1 MEMET
6 KWTTIDLLRHSRH
19 DWLNK
24 IQLIQGNL
32 ALGKMDRVSGLIEEI
47 IIDAK
52 QEAKVS
58 NLDMPC
64 LAELLLT
71 GNWLHYTFELG
82 YEIIDDISGLAEYDS
97 RLTGFVRDFFDA
109 LNQQLTGS
117 TVHTLM
123 VMISGSE
130 EAALRVG
137 FDFQG
142 HVDSLDCLFDGL
154 SVPDFIEMSV
164 PSGDKNSFFF
174 ELTVR

>member
-1 MEMET
+1 MET

-24 IQLIQGNL
+24 IQLIKGNL

-71 GNWLHYTFELG
+71 GNWRHYTFELG
-82 YEIIDDISGLAEYDS
+82 FEIIDDIDGFAEQDRS
-97 RLTGFVRDFFDA
+97 LTRFMLDFFEA
-109 LNQQLTGS
+109 LNQQVTGCS
-117 TVHTLM
+117 VHTLV
-123 VMISGSE
+123 VMLSGSE
-130 EAALRVG
+130 EASLRIG

-142 HVDSLDCLFDGL
+142 RVNSIERLFDGL
-154 SVPDFIEMSV
+154 SVPNSIEMSA
-164 PSGDKNSFFF
+164 PSGDINSFFF
-174 ELTVR
+174 EITVR

>member
-1 MEMET
+1 MET

-24 IQLIQGNL
+24 IQLIKGNL

-52 QEAKVS
+52 QEAKLS

-71 GNWLHYTFELG
+71 GNWRHYTFELG
-82 YEIIDDISGLAEYDS
+82 FEIIDDIDGFAEQDRS
-97 RLTGFVRDFFDA
+97 LTGFMLDFFEA
-109 LNQQLTGS
+109 LNQQVTGS
-117 TVHTLM
+117 SVHTLI
-123 VMISGSE
+123 VMISSSE
-130 EAALRVG
+130 EASLRIG

-142 HVDSLDCLFDGL
+142 RVNSVENLFDGL
-154 SVPDFIEMSV
+154 AVPNTIEMSA
-164 PSGDKNSFFF
+164 PSGDINSFFF

>member
-1 MEMET
+1 MET

-58 NLDMPC
+58 NMDMPC

-82 YEIIDDISGLAEYDS
+82 YEMIDDIRGFATYDS
-97 RLTGFVRDFFDA
+97 SLTGFVRDFFDA
-109 LNQQLTGS
+109 LNEQLTGS
-117 TVHTLM
+117 SVHTLI
-123 VMISGSE
+123 VILSGSE
-130 EAALRVG
+130 EAPLRIG

-142 HVDSLDCLFDGL
+142 HVDNLDCLFDGL
-154 SVPDFIEMSV
+154 SVPYFMEITG

>member
-1 MEMET
+1 MET

-24 IQLIQGNL
+24 IQLIKGNL

-52 QEAKVS
+52 QEAKLS

-71 GNWLHYTFELG
+71 GNWRHYTFELG
-82 YEIIDDISGLAEYDS
+82 FEIIDDIGGFAEQDRS
-97 RLTGFVRDFFDA
+97 LTGFILDFFEA
-109 LNQQLTGS
+109 LNQQVTGS
-117 TVHTLM
+117 SVHTLI
-123 VMISGSE
+123 VMISSSE
-130 EAALRVG
+130 EASLRIG

-142 HVDSLDCLFDGL
+142 RVNSVENLFDGL
-154 SVPDFIEMSV
+154 AVPNTIEMSA